1 MSLNNEA
8 FIEKFTGELDKI
20 VTEKSSVG
28 FMTDNSLR
36 AKFVG
41 AKTVKI
47 PNISLQGL
55 GDYDRENGFIK
66 GTVNVFNTAYEM
78 QMDRARTF
86 TIDREDMDETGI
98 ASLAGSVMGDFV
110 KTKVVPE
117 TDAYVISKL
126 ASFANIKGQY
136 IEGID
141 TTKPLKEFYRLLD
154 NVQSEVGFDEEI
166 VCLVDRYFWNLLRKS
181 EEVSSIIESGAFNQ
195 GEISFDVSK
204 IDNVSIIPVSNSK
217 MMSAFDFLP
226 DGVGGFKAAEGSQ
239 GVYMLMLPKKSCAL
253 VKKSEK
259 IRVFTPDENINAD
272 AYKFDYRI
280 YYDVFVKNNYS
291 NSIWA
296 AFAPVLAFTD
306 VPKTAEVEYQS
317 EEAASVSFELL
328 TEYNPEDVSI
338 QWYSCDDINKANPK
352 RMTDLTT
359 ENLYIDAYIEPGE
372 YYYFAKI
379 TVGGATTAETRVC
392 TVTIKEN

>member
-8 FIEKFTGELDKI
+8 FATKFTGELDKI
-20 VTEKSSVG
+20 ITEKSSVG
-28 FMTDNSLR
+28 FMADNTLR

-66 GTVNVFNTAYEM
+66 GTVNVHNTAYEM

-98 ASLAGSVMGDFV
+98 ASLAGSVMSEFV

-126 ASFANIKGQY
+126 ASYAAINSQVVTDINL
-136 IEGID
+136 E
-141 TTKPLKEFYRLLD
+141 KPLSSFYDLLD
-154 NVQSEVGFDEEI
+154 KVQDEIGLDEEI
-166 VCLVDRYFWNLLRKS
+166 VCLVDRYYWNKLRKS
-181 EEVSSIIESGAFNQ
+181 DELSKVVEVSTFKQ
-195 GEISFDVSK
+195 GELNFEVSK

-217 MMSAFDFLP
+217 MMSAFDFLSE
-226 DGVGGFKAAEGSQ
+226 GAGGFKASLGSR
-239 GVYMLMLPKKSCAL
+239 GVYMLMLPKKACSL

-259 IRVFTPDENINAD
+259 IRIFTPEENINAD

-280 YYDVFVKNNYS
+280 YYDVFVKNAYAT
-291 NSIWA
+291 SIWA
-296 AFAPVLAFTD
+296 ALAPELAISELS
-306 VPKTAEVEYQS
+306 KTV
-317 EEAASVSFELL
+317 SVTQDMGAKEIDFEIY
-328 TEYNPEDVSI
+328 TANESDEISI
-338 QWYSCDDINKANPK
+338 SWYSCADENKANS
-352 RMTDLTT
+352 RRVSNFEGTRLFFDCCQ
-359 ENLYIDAYIEPGE
+359 EPGT
-372 YYYFAKI
+372 YYHFARV
-379 TVGGATTAETRVC
+379 TVAGATVAETNVC
-392 TVTIKEN
+392 AITIE

>member
-8 FIEKFTGELDKI
+8 FATKFTGELDKI
-20 VTEKSSVG
+20 ITEKSSVG
-28 FMTDNSLR
+28 FMADNNLR

-66 GTVNVFNTAYEM
+66 GTVNVHNTAYEM

-98 ASLAGSVMGDFV
+98 ASLAGAVMSEFV

-126 ASFANIKGQY
+126 ASYAGYQGQTLNNI
-136 IEGID
+136 D
-141 TTKPLKEFYRLLD
+141 LTKPLEVFYRLLD
-154 NVQSEVGFDEEI
+154 NVQSEIGMDEEI
-166 VCLVDRYFWNLLRKS
+166 VCLVDRYFWNVLRKS
-181 EEVSSIIESGAFNQ
+181 EELSKVLENGAFKQ
-195 GEISFDVSK
+195 GEVNFNVSK

-217 MMSAFDFLP
+217 MMSSFDFLTE
-226 DGVGGFKAAEGSQ
+226 GAGGFKASEGAQ
-239 GVYMLMLPKKSCAL
+239 GVYMLMLPKKSCSL

-259 IRVFTPDENINAD
+259 IRIFTPEENINAD

-280 YYDVFVKNNYS
+280 YYDVFVKNAYANA
-291 NSIWA
+291 IWA
-296 AFAPVLAFTD
+296 ALAENLAFAD
-306 VPKTAEVEYQS
+306 VPKTASIEY
-317 EEAASVSFELL
+317 EAESTLEIKFELL
-328 TEYNPEDVSI
+328 TEHNDSDVSI
-338 QWYSCDDINKANPK
+338 SWYSCDDANKSNPK
-352 RMTDLTT
+352 RVTNFEGPT
-359 ENLYIDAYIEPGE
+359 LYVDSNKEPGK

-379 TVGGATTAETRVC
+379 TVGGATTSETRVC
-392 TVTIKEN
+392 EVTITEN

>member
-8 FIEKFTGELDKI
+8 FATKFTGELDKI
-20 VTEKSSVG
+20 ITEKSSVG
-28 FMTDNSLR
+28 FMADNNLR

-66 GTVNVFNTAYEM
+66 GTVNVHNTAYEM

-98 ASLAGSVMGDFV
+98 ASLAGAVMSEFV

-126 ASFANIKGQY
+126 ASFAAINGQRVNN
-136 IEGID
+136 ID
-141 TTKPLKEFYRLLD
+141 TTKPLKAFYELLD
-154 NVQSEVGFDEEI
+154 NVQAEIGMDEEI
-166 VCLVDRYFWNLLRKS
+166 VCLVDRYYWNVLRKS
-181 EEVSSIIESGAFNQ
+181 DELAKVLENGAFKQ
-195 GEISFDVSK
+195 GEISFNVSK

-217 MMSAFDFLP
+217 MMSSFDFLAE
-226 DGVGGFKAAEGSQ
+226 GAGGFKAAEGSK
-239 GVYMLMLPKKSCAL
+239 GVYMLMLPKKACSL

-259 IRVFTPDENINAD
+259 IRIFTPEENINAD

-280 YYDVFVKNNYS
+280 YYDVFVKNAYATA
-291 NSIWA
+291 IWA
-296 AFAPVLAFTD
+296 AFAPELAFVD
-306 VPKTAEVEYQS
+306 LPKTAEFVQTVDSCEIKI
-317 EEAASVSFELL
+317 EML
-328 TEYNPEDVSI
+328 TEHEQDDLKVD
-338 QWYSCDDINKANPK
+338 WYSCEDTNKSNP
-352 RMTDLTT
+352 RRVPDHATT
-359 ENLYIDAYIEPGE
+359 TLYFDGTKDPGT
-372 YYYFAKI
+372 YYYFARI
-379 TVGGATTAETRVC
+379 TAYGATTAETSVC
-392 TVTIKEN
+392 AITVTEN

>member
-8 FIEKFTGELDKI
+8 FATKFTGELDKI
-20 VTEKSSVG
+20 ITEKSSVG
-28 FMTDNSLR
+28 FMADNNLR

-66 GTVNVFNTAYEM
+66 GTINVHNTAYEM

-98 ASLAGSVMGDFV
+98 ASLAGAVMSEFV

-126 ASFANIKGQY
+126 ASFAGIQGQVLY
-136 IEGID
+136 DID
-141 TTKPLKEFYRLLD
+141 TSKPLKSFYELLD
-154 NVQSEVGFDEEI
+154 NVQSEIGLDEEI
-166 VCLVDRYFWNLLRKS
+166 VCLVDRYYWNALRKS
-181 EEVSSIIESGAFNQ
+181 EELSKVVEVSTFKQ
-195 GEISFDVSK
+195 GEIDFEVSR

-217 MMSAFDFLP
+217 MMSSFDFLP
-226 DGVGGFKAAEGSQ
+226 SGAGGFKASEGSQ
-239 GVYMLMLPKKSCAL
+239 GVYMLMLPKNSCSL

-259 IRVFTPDENINAD
+259 IRIFTPEENINAD

-280 YYDVFVKNNYS
+280 YYDVFVKNSYA

-296 AFAPVLAFTD
+296 ALAPILAFAD
-306 VPKTAEVEYQS
+306 VPETAEVDYQS
-317 EEAASVSFELL
+317 ENSLTVSFELL
-328 TEYNPEDVSI
+328 TEHEADDIKIS
-338 QWYSCDDINKANPK
+338 WYSCSDANKANPRK
-352 RMTDLTT
+352 ATNFEGST
-359 ENLYIDAYIEPGE
+359 LYVDSYQEPGK
-372 YYYFAKI
+372 YYYFARI
-379 TVGGATTAETRVC
+379 TVAGATTAETRVC
-392 TVTIKEN
+392 EVTIH